1 MGALEVDVVL
11 IDIQLGEED
20 GVALAREPA
29 VRAAAA
35 CIVLISSHD
44 VDDVE
49 ELIAGSGAAGF
60 LPKTALGAAALDA
73 LVRYSNFGF
82 FAANIPEYELRL
94 AIRPGVTGWAQTR
107 YLYANNLAQE
117 TEKVRYDLYYIKH
130 VDLARFPDPVRHH
143 QDRPPGQPPART

>member
-1 MGALEVDVVL
+1 MQVLLAALRPHCRAAKLGGVRCLIVDDSASFLRSASLLLESQGVTVVGCASSRAEALELMGALEVDVVL

-73 LVRYSNFGF
+73 LVR
-82 FAANIPEYELRL
+82 
-94 AIRPGVTGWAQTR
+94 
-107 YLYANNLAQE
+107 
-117 TEKVRYDLYYIKH
+117 
-130 VDLARFPDPVRHH
+130 
-143 QDRPPGQPPART
+143 